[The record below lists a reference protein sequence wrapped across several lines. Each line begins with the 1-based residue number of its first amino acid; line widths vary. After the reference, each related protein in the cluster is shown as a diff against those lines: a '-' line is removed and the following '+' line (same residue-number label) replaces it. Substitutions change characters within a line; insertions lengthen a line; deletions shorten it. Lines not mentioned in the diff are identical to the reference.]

1 LAAGSNDG
9 RIRLWDL
16 RSGRLLWDPLAL
28 RGASEARAISHDGKC
43 LATLSQGAEGKVLSE
58 ARIWS
63 TASGKPLTPILPHPD
78 RVFDITFSPDDQ
90 ALATACADGQVRL
103 WKTATGALIRTFT
116 ICQGGVIT
124 VRFSGDGR
132 RLLTAENLDK
142 TASLWDAETGRP
154 AFPPLR
160 HTGIVW
166 DARFDPSEGRIL
178 TISFDMSAVQWN
190 ARTGERI
197 DPPMLHR
204 RGLNGGSYDG
214 TGRLIATSSVDQT
227 VRLWSA
233 ETGELLAAPFRHAAT
248 THSAELTKDGKNLLT
263 SSIEGRAQLWDLV
276 MTDWT
281 VNELKRY
288 AEALSAQ
295 SLKPDGQLKTLS
307 AKEIAARIS
316 ELRTARPRDF
326 EVSPGQLQSWH
337 RREKIDSQRAGNNF
351 AAAFHAR
358 RTTLPDFD

>member
-1 LAAGSNDG
+1 
-9 RIRLWDL
+9 
-16 RSGRLLWDPLAL
+16 
-28 RGASEARAISHDGKC
+28 
-43 LATLSQGAEGKVLSE
+43 
-58 ARIWS
+58 
-63 TASGKPLTPILPHPD
+63 
-78 RVFDITFSPDDQ
+78 
-90 ALATACADGQVRL
+90 
-103 WKTATGALIRTFT
+103 
-116 ICQGGVIT
+116 
-124 VRFSGDGR
+124 
-132 RLLTAENLDK
+132 
-142 TASLWDAETGRP
+142 
-154 AFPPLR
+154 
-160 HTGIVW
+160 
-166 DARFDPSEGRIL
+166 
-178 TISFDMSAVQWN
+178 
-190 ARTGERI
+190 
-197 DPPMLHR
+197 MLHR

-281 VNELKRY
+281 VNDLKRY